1 MDSSY
6 NSPTTK
12 PIYKGIQIV
21 WYLLGLIEALLAFRF
36 ILKLLGANAGA
47 GFVSFIY
54 SITQLLA
61 APFLSI
67 FSKTQIQ
74 GVTFEWTTLIAML
87 VYLFLAWAIVKLF
100 LISKTV
106 STPEAAEKL
115 NKEDDKN

>member
-1 MDSSY
+1 MESSY

-12 PIYKGIQIV
+12 PIYKGIQVI

-36 ILKLLGANAGA
+36 ILKLLGANSFS
-47 GFVSFIY
+47 GFVGFIY
-54 SITQLLA
+54 SLTQFFVY
-61 APFLSI
+61 PFSSI
-67 FSKTQIQ
+67 FGKTQVSGII
-74 GVTFEWTTLIAML
+74 FEWTTLVAML

-115 NKEDDKN
+115 NSEEKK

>member
-12 PIYKGIQIV
+12 PIYKGIQII

-36 ILKLLGANAGA
+36 VLKLLGANAFS
-47 GFVSFIY
+47 GFVGFIY
-54 SITQLLA
+54 SITQFLT

-74 GVTFEWTTLIAML
+74 GVTFEWTTLVAMII
-87 VYLFLAWAIVKLF
+87 YSFLAWAIVKL
-100 LISKTV
+100 LSISKTV

-115 NKEDDKN
+115 NKEEDK